1 MNPALIV
8 MTILGCNDAGT
19 DCHYIATAEN
29 RWPSIE
35 MCNSVSEQQLSG
47 YANQPYP
54 MLIAVCQKP
63 EVTAIAN
70 APIPQSRP
78 ETEVPAPSGQPAA
91 ALVQEPVTQQEKETL
106 AGRAIQRVKTVLPT
120 TEGVKT
126 LMTSPVRLVENG
138 YSWVAKKFQR

>member
-1 MNPALIV
+1 MNSALIV

-47 YANQPYP
+47 YANQAYP

-63 EVTAIAN
+63 EATEIAK
-70 APIPQSRP
+70 APVPQSRP
-78 ETEVPAPSGQPAA
+78 ETAMPAPSAEPAA
-91 ALVQEPVTQQEKETL
+91 TPAPEPVTQQEKETL

-120 TEGVKT
+120 TEGVET

-138 YSWVAKKFQR
+138 YSWVAKKFR

>member
-1 MNPALIV
+1 MNSALIV

-35 MCNSVSEQQLSG
+35 LCNSVSEQQLSG

-63 EVTAIAN
+63 EAAEIAN
-70 APIPQSRP
+70 APVPRARP
-78 ETEVPAPSGQPAA
+78 ETAPPAPAGQPAA
-91 ALVQEPVTQQEKETL
+91 TLAQEQVTQQEKETL

-138 YSWVAKKFQR
+138 YSWVAKKFER

>member
-1 MNPALIV
+1 MNSALIV

-35 MCNSVSEQQLSG
+35 LCNSVSEQQLSG

-63 EVTAIAN
+63 EAAEIAN
-70 APIPQSRP
+70 APVPRARP
-78 ETEVPAPSGQPAA
+78 ETAPPAPAGQPAA
-91 ALVQEPVTQQEKETL
+91 TPAQEPVTQQEKETL

-138 YSWVAKKFQR
+138 YSWVAKRFER